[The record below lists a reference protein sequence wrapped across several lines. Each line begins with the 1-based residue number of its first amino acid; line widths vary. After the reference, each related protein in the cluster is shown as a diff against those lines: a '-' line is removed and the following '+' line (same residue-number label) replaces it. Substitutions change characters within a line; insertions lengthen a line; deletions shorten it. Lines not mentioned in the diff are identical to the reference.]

1 MFMNCPSCGWPIS
14 LTHQWETHGFA
25 CAIWRCS
32 DCDLDMTAKTPVH
45 KFRNGKWITPQNQD
59 SELKAI
65 VETIES
71 IVKDARPSNLKSQI
85 EDVINDA

>member
-1 MFMNCPSCGWPIS
+1 
-14 LTHQWETHGFA
+14 
-25 CAIWRCS
+25 
-32 DCDLDMTAKTPVH
+32 MTAKTPVH
-45 KFRNGKWITPQNQD
+45 KFRSGKWITPQNED
-59 SELKAI
+59 SELKSI